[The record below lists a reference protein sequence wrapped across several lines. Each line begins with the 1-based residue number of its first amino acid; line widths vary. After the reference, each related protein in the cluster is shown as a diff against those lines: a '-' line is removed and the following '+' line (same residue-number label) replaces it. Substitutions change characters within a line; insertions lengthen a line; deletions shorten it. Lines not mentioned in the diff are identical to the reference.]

1 MVWLCLVIRKGIR
14 NKKTESIMLF
24 RLKIYG
30 KALCGE
36 TVCAIGYFDGVHIG
50 HRKLFETLKTVS
62 KNRQTVAITFKPHPI
77 EYINKD
83 LSPKLISTTEQK
95 VRKILSL
102 GVDTVIVV
110 KFDKHIAN
118 VRAEEFIKNFIIESL
133 NAKVIC
139 VGFNFKFGL
148 NREGDVHFIKAL
160 EEKYNYKAYV
170 QDAVMFDDLPVSST
184 RIRSALYEGHITLA
198 KNLLGEWFTLVGRVE
213 RGRAVGRVMGYP
225 TANLSFNK
233 DQILPAY
240 GVYVTFAEI
249 DGKKYYAG
257 CNVGI
262 KPTFGLNYVTV
273 EPHFINMASDVD
285 LYGKEINLSFVKKIR
300 DEIEFPTTEALVER
314 IKKDM
319 KIVEEYSKIL

>member
-1 MVWLCLVIRKGIR
+1 
-14 NKKTESIMLF
+14 MLF
-24 RLKIYG
+24 NLKVYG

-50 HRKLFETLKTVS
+50 HRKLFETLKRVS
-62 KNRQTVAITFKPHPI
+62 EGRQTVAVTFKPHPI

-83 LSPKLISTTEQK
+83 LSPKLINTYEQK

-110 KFDKHIAN
+110 KFDKNIAN
-118 VRAEEFIKNFIIESL
+118 VSAEDFIREFIIKNL
-133 NAKVIC
+133 NGKSKC

-148 NREGDVHFIKAL
+148 NRAGDVTLIKAL

-170 QDAVMFDDLPVSST
+170 QEAVMFDDLPVSST

-198 KNLLGEWFTLVGRVE
+198 KNLLGEWWTLSGKVE
-213 RGRAVGRVMGYP
+213 RGRAVGRTMGYP
-225 TANLSFNK
+225 TANISFEKN
-233 DQILPAY
+233 QILPAY

-249 DGKKYYAG
+249 EGRKYFAG

-273 EPHFINMASDVD
+273 EPHFINMSPFVD
-285 LYGKEINLSFVKKIR
+285 LYDKEINLSFVKKIR
-300 DEIEFPTTEALVER
+300 DEIEFPTTEALMER